1 MRALIAL
8 VYESNAF
15 WIFVLLTVII
25 GGGAAALT
33 GRAIAATWRPWWH
46 VLPLMLLLGAVVRFL
61 HFALF
66 GDTLL
71 SATHYAAD
79 TAVCLVFGL
88 AGFRLT
94 RVSQMV
100 TSYGWINERAGIY
113 RWQSRKAASGRA
125 GASESG

>member
-1 MRALIAL
+1 MRTLINL
-8 VYESNAF
+8 FDDSVRDF
-15 WIFVLLTVII
+15 LLITVII

-46 VLPLMLLLGAVVRFL
+46 VIPLMLLLGTVVRFL

-71 SATHYAAD
+71 SLTGYAAD

-88 AGFRLT
+88 IGFRLK
-94 RVSQMV
+94 RVAQMV
-100 TSYGWINERAGIY
+100 TSYGWINERANLY
-113 RWQSRKAASGRA
+113 RWRRKATSGRA
-125 GASESG
+125 EASESG